1 MPDMK
6 TVMADRND
14 PHLIYMR
21 GVSQAS
27 VEAGICIGLHPA
39 SAMVVLLENLIEQT
53 SQLSVKSTIEIL
65 ESLKVRLENFDK
77 PADGTDIK
85 DAIGDL
91 VSKYEAQ
98 TSAGQ
103 A

>member
-21 GVSQAS
+21 GVTQAS
-27 VEAGICIGLHPA
+27 VEAGISIGLHPA
-39 SAMVVLLENLIEQT
+39 SAMVVLLENLLQMT
-53 SQLSVKSTIEIL
+53 ANLSVDSTTEIL
-65 ESLKVRLENFDK
+65 EALKVRLENFDK

-98 TSAGQ
+98 ISAGQ